1 VLLRCDHV
9 QRCSIGDQ
17 ATAGDHFELALP
29 VDRNLAGGKPFANAR
44 AFDAACPRYRSDG
57 AEMLPSL
64 IWRHARDCVGNP
76 ILLSIGNPPHVGAM
90 LSGMTT
96 SIGRRL
102 RETREELQKREGL
115 KKPNRAK
122 FAREIK
128 IAPASLTQL
137 ESGSSARPASE
148 TLLKLRDR
156 GINPDYIMRGK
167 GSKFTEKIERNINKL
182 TILEMMDRM
191 DDDEQQTVI
200 DVAEKMIRHK
210 RDGEKEE

>member
-1 VLLRCDHV
+1 
-9 QRCSIGDQ
+9 
-17 ATAGDHFELALP
+17 
-29 VDRNLAGGKPFANAR
+29 
-44 AFDAACPRYRSDG
+44 
-57 AEMLPSL
+57 
-64 IWRHARDCVGNP
+64 
-76 ILLSIGNPPHVGAM
+76 
-90 LSGMTT
+90 MTT
-96 SIGRRL
+96 AIGRRL

-182 TILEMMDRM
+182 AILEMMDRM

-210 RDGEKEE
+210 QNGDKKED

>member
-1 VLLRCDHV
+1 MLLGDHV
-9 QRCSIGDQ
+9 ERSSIGDQ
-17 ATAGDHFELALP
+17 ASAGYNLELALP
-29 VDRNLAGGKPFANAR
+29 VDRNFARSKPFANAR
-44 AFDAACPRYRSDG
+44 SLDAACPRDGGDG
-57 AEMLPSL
+57 AEMLSSL
-64 IWRHARDCVGNP
+64 IGRHARDCVGNP
-76 ILLSIGNPPHVGAM
+76 ILLSIGNPPHAGAM

-96 SIGRRL
+96 AIGRRL

-182 TILEMMDRM
+182 AILEMMDRM

-210 RDGEKEE
+210 QNGDKKED